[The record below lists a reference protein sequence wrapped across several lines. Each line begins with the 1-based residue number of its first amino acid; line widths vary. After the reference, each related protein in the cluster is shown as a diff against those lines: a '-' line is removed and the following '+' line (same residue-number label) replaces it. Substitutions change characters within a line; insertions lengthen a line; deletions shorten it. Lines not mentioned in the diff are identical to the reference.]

1 MFKMVKCFVCD
12 VGDGVDIKV
21 VVEKKGNDNFRL
33 D

>member
-21 VVEKKGNDNFRL
+21 VVEKKKEMIVL